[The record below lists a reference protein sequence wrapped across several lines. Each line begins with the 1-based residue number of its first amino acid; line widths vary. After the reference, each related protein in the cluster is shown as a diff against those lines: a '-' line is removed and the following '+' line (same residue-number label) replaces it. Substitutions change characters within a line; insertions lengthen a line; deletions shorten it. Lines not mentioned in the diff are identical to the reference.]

1 MTNQQAPEIY
11 TLHTVPNKG
20 ERPWSG
26 IYTVRADAEH
36 DAKVMRE
43 VTGRHW
49 SVVRLVVA
57 DTATTPTGP
66 ITRYEV
72 VDCIDSKHVPA
83 VIPNGAGPWVRY
95 EDHAAA
101 LCRLHAENEALRTQ
115 QPAPA
120 AINLNCKSE
129 QKRLATLWGFVPAP
143 ATQQAGWTNADAD
156 AARLALELECLLM
169 DTKDAAVV
177 SKWWA
182 SANDALEMHRARLQE
197 VQPTPTA
204 QAAESVLEDAERLDW
219 LALAGPTSIC
229 LVIDRP
235 HDGEVEVATDDVTGY
250 GKTLREAIDAA
261 MNKGGA

>member
-11 TLHTVPNKG
+11 ALHTVPNKG

-26 IYTVRADAEH
+26 IYAVRADAEH
-36 DAKVMRE
+36 DAKVLRDA
-43 VTGRHW
+43 TGRDW

-115 QPAPA
+115 QQECGNTPYDEGPFALAQPAHQRDTGYPPLPECDATTVGLGAVWNRHSMRAYVDADRTARTQADSAQDEPLQAFDSPRAKALMRAWEEGWAACRDAEYVGEEAQNDAFNSSHTLTLCIAEDQQLPAP
-120 AINLNCKSE
+120 
-129 QKRLATLWGFVPAP
+129 
-143 ATQQAGWTNADAD
+143 QADNKK
-156 AARLALELECLLM
+156 
-169 DTKDAAVV
+169 KDP
-177 SKWWA
+177 
-182 SANDALEMHRARLQE
+182 L
-197 VQPTPTA
+197 
-204 QAAESVLEDAERLDW
+204 
-219 LALAGPTSIC
+219 
-229 LVIDRP
+229 
-235 HDGEVEVATDDVTGY
+235 
-250 GKTLREAIDAA
+250 
-261 MNKGGA
+261 